1 MKKKTRRRRALSPKQ
16 SSYESPF
23 QVIDLKTDMDLKSR
37 LLESESIIKDL
48 RVERDQLQG
57 QLIDQSGLNESVIIQ
72 TSNRVSTQETR
83 IFTRDITVLK
93 DELNQKWAEIGRLNA
108 KVSNME
114 MEAERMSDKL
124 RTTEEEMTE
133 KDRIVEALRARIHSM
148 GEQVLQKTIEI
159 GEMGGTLQLQ
169 KLEMSEQKT
178 EMDNRIQQF
187 QSRIAS
193 LLAKSDAVVEEKQ
206 ILEQRCENLLAEVER
221 LQLELQ
227 DKDEKVRITSESLE
241 NRLRSSMENT
251 NTQKVLSE
259 VRQLSDRLES
269 LTPVRKVTDSVRRER
284 EEYLQLSA
292 KVIGETLGDLKRK
305 NALLE
310 QQLTEKTELVKST
323 KEELEE
329 LKKSMKERMG
339 DAEQATKYLHDES
352 LKISQLTR
360 QKADIRCDLLVAQR
374 QLQEFATQREK
385 LEKQR
390 DDALEDVARIRE
402 EKKLVEEELRTL
414 KALNVEKNDE
424 MEEMNARLAGFD
436 GLKVE
441 HEVLKGELSRSLDK
455 IKQMGK
461 CLVMA
466 DQQCEHFKTAKLAA
480 EQSRRRAIEQCNDMV
495 AKIKNL
501 ETSVQNQRK
510 LEVEILDLRAQN
522 DRQTAKLQFMQEEIH
537 ELHVD
542 YRQELSK
549 MTEKSGTVEEKE
561 EIRLKLS
568 HTESQLRSATKTI
581 EEMRVDAAAIQ
592 KALEEMHAKQEN
604 ILEENVRLRKGMSD
618 ALAKIEEY
626 KRLWENEKEQ
636 RERIEQE
643 AKQAYERLSELES
656 ELQEKSQRVLES
668 DETISYLH
676 SQINTKHQKQARL
689 GRRSALLSTVSELDT
704 SVYDTVVTSQTSHST
719 SELKTPAAS
728 TNGCGIMRHD
738 IPHVWREMRHLGVF
752 SIKCSLCF
760 DAIPTLHKVKKC
772 AHCDVH
778 VHYTC
783 APRVANTCGMPVACA
798 TFYQQNWSGAA
809 PGGADG
815 TRMNGW
821 MRVYRDNVPGS
832 TWISA
837 WAMMDLCAISF
848 YTNDG
853 TDLASPFFS
862 IDLQKEQWV
871 LRTGQQMPIELSI
884 KDKAVGAAATNVLMI
899 KMPRG
904 SVYILAA
911 SQPSAQRWAQC
922 LATAQRKR
930 MMLMAARQK
939 KKTGGTSL
947 MADYSCLLV
956 LNSPNNLRI
965 FRAHTIEDWI
975 VFATATG
982 LFFTSISSP
991 RAPIRIAGP
1000 SSVTWL
1006 EIMAE
1011 INCIAMVVNSSSQL
1025 ALIPMDTFAL
1035 AIQST
1040 QPSIRPEVLPEYGHI
1055 SSIRYHQQNGHRFL
1069 IIADD
1074 THLHI
1079 RKYNATRDVFSHYAK
1094 LPVPEPVTF
1103 IESAPSGI
1111 IFSSDTF
1118 YYVPFSTSASSI
1130 SDIRARPLRPPKS
1143 CDFPISA
1150 LVMSQ
1155 SEMLLAYQNYGC
1167 FVDFEGNQ
1175 TRAATIEWEKM
1186 PLEFTYTSP
1195 HLYIVHD
1202 DSIEILE
1209 VLTASESTATENFA
1223 PDREVFECVNAHVIG
1238 RQFEGVLISVSSS
1251 ESTEVHRFSCSPKRL
1266 NVSTKRRGTSPSNT
1280 LKRTKN

>member
-1 MKKKTRRRRALSPKQ
+1 MDSTKKKTPRRRALSPKQ
-16 SSYESPF
+16 SPYASPF
-23 QVIDLKTDMDLKSR
+23 QVIDLNADMDLKSR
-37 LLESESIIKDL
+37 LLESESIIEDL

-83 IFTRDITVLK
+83 IFTRNMTVLE
-93 DELNQKWAEIGRLNA
+93 DELNQKRAEIGRLNA

-114 MEAERMSDKL
+114 MEAERMSEKL

-148 GEQVLQKTIEI
+148 GKQVLQKTIEI

-187 QSRIAS
+187 QSKIAS

-292 KVIGETLGDLKRK
+292 KVIDEILGDLKRK

-339 DAEQATKYLHDES
+339 DAEQATKYLHDER

-360 QKADIRCDLLVAQR
+360 QKADIRCDLLLAQR

-402 EKKLVEEELRTL
+402 KKQLVEEELRAL

-461 CLVMA
+461 CLAMA
-466 DQQCEHFKTAKLAA
+466 DQQCENFKTAELAA
-480 EQSRRRAIEQCNDMV
+480 QRSRRRAIKQCNDMV

-501 ETSVQNQRK
+501 QTSVQNQRK

-549 MTEKSGTVEEKE
+549 ITEKSGTVEEKE

-581 EEMRVDAAAIQ
+581 EELRVDAAGIQ

-643 AKQAYERLSELES
+643 AKQAYEKLSELES

-676 SQINTKHQKQARL
+676 SQINTKHQKQALL
-689 GRRSALLSTVSELDT
+689 GRRSALLSTVSKLDT
-704 SVYDTVVTSQTSHST
+704 SVYKREAEEVQQLEEERQKLLRSLSTERRILADSKSVSTGNTTTIIQDTVVTSQTSQST

-728 TNGCGIMRHD
+728 TTGCGIMRHD

-815 TRMNGW
+815 TKMNGW

-853 TDLASPFFS
+853 IDLASPFFS

-871 LRTGQQMPIELSI
+871 LRTGQQMPIELPI

-1011 INCIAMVVNSSSQL
+1011 VNCIAMVVNSNSQL
-1025 ALIPMDTFAL
+1025 ALIPMDTFSL

-1040 QPSIRPEVLPEYGHI
+1040 QPSIRPE
-1055 SSIRYHQQNGHRFL
+1055 
-1069 IIADD
+1069 
-1074 THLHI
+1074 
-1079 RKYNATRDVFSHYAK
+1079 K

-1209 VLTASESTATENFA
+1209 VLAASESTATENFA

-1251 ESTEVHRFSCSPKRL
+1251 ESTEVHRFSCSPQRL
-1266 NVSTKRRGTSPSNT
+1266 NVSTKH
-1280 LKRTKN
+1280 